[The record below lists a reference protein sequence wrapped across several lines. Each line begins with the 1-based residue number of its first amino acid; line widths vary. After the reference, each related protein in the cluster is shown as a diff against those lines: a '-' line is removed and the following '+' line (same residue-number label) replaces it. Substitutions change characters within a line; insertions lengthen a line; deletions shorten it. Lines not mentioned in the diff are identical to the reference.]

1 MASSDIYVRKDVY
14 EADQRAL
21 IAELRLMHNELLMKI
36 DEKFDAFK
44 KEVDKKFEAVDKKFD
59 SFRNEVNQKFEGVN
73 QKFEGVNIRFERLER
88 KIEVLTT
95 RVEGVE
101 QRISDTHNF
110 MMIGF
115 AILGLMIAFVPI
127 ARFIKRWWRRP
138 VITAKKVEEMINAKL
153 DVFNQ
158 NKTSPLP

>member
-21 IAELRLMHNELLMKI
+21 IAEIRLANNEQLKKI
-36 DEKFDAFK
+36 EESFNTFK
-44 KEVDKKFEAVDKKFD
+44 KEIDVRFNAVEK
-59 SFRNEVNQKFEGVN
+59 
-73 QKFEGVNIRFERLER
+73 RLDRIET
-88 KIEVLTT
+88 KVEVLTT

-101 QRISDTHNF
+101 KRIGDTHNF

-115 AILGLMIAFVPI
+115 ALLGLMIAFMPI
-127 ARFIKRWWRRP
+127 ARFVKRWWRRP
-138 VITAKKVEEMINAKL
+138 VITVKKVEEMINAKL

>member
-21 IAELRLMHNELLMKI
+21 IAEIRLMHNELLKKI
-36 DEKFDAFK
+36 DD
-44 KEVDKKFEAVDKKFD
+44 KFD
-59 SFRNEVNQKFEGVN
+59 SFRKEVDQKFEGVDQKFEGVNQKFEGVN
-73 QKFEGVNIRFERLER
+73 QKFEGINIRFERLER
-88 KIEVLTT
+88 KIDVLTT

-101 QRISDTHNF
+101 KRIGDTHNF

-115 AILGLMIAFVPI
+115 ALLGLMIAFMPI
-127 ARFIKRWWRRP
+127 ARFVKRWWRRP
-138 VITAKKVEEMINAKL
+138 VITVKKVEEMINAKL